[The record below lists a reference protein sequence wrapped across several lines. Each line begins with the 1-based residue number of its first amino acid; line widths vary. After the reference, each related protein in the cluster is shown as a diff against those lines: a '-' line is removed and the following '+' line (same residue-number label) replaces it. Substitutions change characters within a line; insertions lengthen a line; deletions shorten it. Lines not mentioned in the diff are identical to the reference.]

1 MRKLLLSV
9 TAALFFTI
17 PAYSSAVSSEYLVL
31 DVSGIIDAATADYIS
46 KAIDKAE
53 KTNAAGVILRMDTP
67 GGMLKSTRRIV
78 DRVLAS
84 NVPVITHVAPKG
96 ARAASAGTFIL
107 LSSHI
112 AAMAEGTNIGTASPI
127 ELTGSKASEKI
138 TNDAIVWIR
147 NLARMTG
154 RNEAW
159 AEEAI
164 TKNISSSEVEALKA
178 GVIDA
183 IANDTDSLIKAL
195 EGKKVKIGGNEVAL
209 KTENTVFTGVPPS
222 FKHRFLQFL
231 ADPNI
236 SYILFIIGIYGL
248 MYEITHPGVLFP
260 GIVGAI
266 SITLA
271 FIGFDSIPI
280 NVAGVL
286 LIILAV
292 VLFVAEA
299 FTPAFGVLTLGGIIS
314 FVTGS
319 LLLFPSRALGEAWAA
334 SYFTIGIMSL
344 LTLVMI
350 GVVLMLIIKAI
361 RKKHITG
368 PEAAAG
374 MKGVAKTVINERGG
388 LANIGGEEWQAFS
401 DEEIAEREIVEVIS
415 EDGIKLKVKKIERK
429 KEGGETK

>member
-1 MRKLLLSV
+1 MKIRNLFLSLF
-9 TAALFFTI
+9 AALLMT
-17 PAYSSAVSSEYLVL
+17 PVYASGGSSEYLVL
-31 DVSGIIDAATADYIS
+31 DVSGVIDAATADYIS

-67 GGMLKSTRRIV
+67 GGMLKATRRIV

-84 NVPVITHVAPKG
+84 KVPVITHVAPKG

-127 ELTGSKASEKI
+127 ELTGNKASEKI
-138 TNDAIVWIR
+138 TNDSIAWIK
-147 NLARMTG
+147 NLARMSG
-154 RNEAW
+154 RSEAW

-164 TKNISSSEVEALKA
+164 TKNVSSSEMEALKI
-178 GVIDA
+178 GVIDV
-183 IANDTDSLIKAL
+183 IAPDTDSLIRAL
-195 EGKKVKIGGNEVAL
+195 KGKKIKMGENETPL
-209 KTENTVFTGVPPS
+209 KTENTVFRAIPLSV
-222 FKHRFLQFL
+222 KHKFLHFL

-248 MYEITHPGVLFP
+248 MYELTHPGVLFP
-260 GIVGAI
+260 GIAGAI

-280 NVAGVL
+280 NIAGGI
-286 LIILAV
+286 LILIAV

-299 FTPAFGVLTLGGIIS
+299 FTPAFGVLTLGGIIA

-319 LLLFPSRALGEAWAA
+319 LLLFPSRALGESWAP
-334 SYFTIGIMSL
+334 SYVTIGVMSL
-344 LTLVMI
+344 LTLAVI
-350 GVVLMLIIKAI
+350 GVVLMLIIRAI

-368 PEAAAG
+368 PEAAPG
-374 MKGVAKTVINERGG
+374 MKGVAKSVINEKGG
-388 LANIGGEEWQAFS
+388 FANIGGEEWQAFS
-401 DEEIAEREIVEVIS
+401 DEEIAERELVEVIS
-415 EDGIKLKVKKIERK
+415 EEGIKLKVKKIERK
-429 KEGGETK
+429 KKEEE